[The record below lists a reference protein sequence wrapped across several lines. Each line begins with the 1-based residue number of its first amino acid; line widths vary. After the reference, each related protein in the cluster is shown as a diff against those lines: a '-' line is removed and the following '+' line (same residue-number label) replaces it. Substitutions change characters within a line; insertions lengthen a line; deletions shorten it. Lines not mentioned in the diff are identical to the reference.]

1 MTRCTFILLLLA
13 LCLPSGRAAVAPSQY
28 SALVKKVQDVPS
40 ARVMDMAAAYARQG
54 KAGEALVLYS
64 VVSSRFGDDMDDG
77 QKNLCSLARLNAGR
91 IYYDRGN
98 YVNALDEFVNG
109 VKVSEAC
116 ARPKYAARLYNVIG
130 NIYCMFLDYEKG
142 IDYYLKAYALC
153 KDNPDRDTE
162 HDILLNLTGTYT
174 LIKANAKAKKYYAL
188 ADSLKDGGN
197 PVDVFMSGYTLCL
210 IQMNDGRL
218 APAIARL
225 KRLAA
230 YAADRKIE
238 PKYQCFAYQE
248 LYNAYD
254 MAGQT
259 DSTLKYMLLC
269 EETARSHNI
278 QHTFAAALKRLAA
291 LYERA
296 GDIARANVYK
306 SQYLGIMDSIYD
318 MREFDMVKNTL
329 FTYEVGKSTKE
340 ISDLRT
346 REKEK
351 QDTIRRQRIV
361 MTAVGIVA
369 LMAALFL
376 AVVWRQ
382 KRRLDRSYAHLYT
395 VNRDFVASQEQ
406 LTARLRR
413 EREALKEK
421 EREAEAFRAELGRMQ
436 GVPAEKAPEL
446 PKYQTSNLTEPQRQ
460 ALAEAIQN
468 VMENTLA
475 FCDCDFSL
483 DTLAELV
490 GSNRNYVS
498 QVINDTFGKS
508 FNNYIN
514 PYRIH
519 LACARFADTE
529 HYGNLTMKAVAESVG
544 FKSHTS
550 FVNIFRNITGLTPSL
565 YQKMAARGEA
575 SE

>member
-1 MTRCTFILLLLA
+1 
-13 LCLPSGRAAVAPSQY
+13 
-28 SALVKKVQDVPS
+28 
-40 ARVMDMAAAYARQG
+40 
-54 KAGEALVLYS
+54 
-64 VVSSRFGDDMDDG
+64 
-77 QKNLCSLARLNAGR
+77 
-91 IYYDRGN
+91 
-98 YVNALDEFVNG
+98 
-109 VKVSEAC
+109 
-116 ARPKYAARLYNVIG
+116 
-130 NIYCMFLDYEKG
+130 
-142 IDYYLKAYALC
+142 
-153 KDNPDRDTE
+153 
-162 HDILLNLTGTYT
+162 
-174 LIKANAKAKKYYAL
+174 
-188 ADSLKDGGN
+188 
-197 PVDVFMSGYTLCL
+197 
-210 IQMNDGRL
+210 
-218 APAIARL
+218 
-225 KRLAA
+225 
-230 YAADRKIE
+230 
-238 PKYQCFAYQE
+238 
-248 LYNAYD
+248 
-254 MAGQT
+254 
-259 DSTLKYMLLC
+259 
-269 EETARSHNI
+269 
-278 QHTFAAALKRLAA
+278 
-291 LYERA
+291 
-296 GDIARANVYK
+296 
-306 SQYLGIMDSIYD
+306 MDSIYD

-446 PKYQTSNLTEPQRQ
+446 PKYQTSNLTELQRQ

-544 FKSHTS
+544 FKSYTS